1 MVELLPEI
9 DVVKDDP
16 FNSSP
21 TDPGLMGP
29 QALQQY
35 QSDGQIQSAKAKTPL
50 VSPFSGC
57 TGSFIDLSKLP
68 EKIWYML
75 ALLRSKLVFSSSN
88 DSLKFIQTAYA

>member
-57 TGSFIDLSKLP
+57 TGSFIDLSNLP
-68 EKIWYML
+68 DKIWCIL
-75 ALLRSKLVFSSSN
+75 ALLCSKLVSSSSS
-88 DSLKFIQTAYA
+88 DSLKCFQTIRA